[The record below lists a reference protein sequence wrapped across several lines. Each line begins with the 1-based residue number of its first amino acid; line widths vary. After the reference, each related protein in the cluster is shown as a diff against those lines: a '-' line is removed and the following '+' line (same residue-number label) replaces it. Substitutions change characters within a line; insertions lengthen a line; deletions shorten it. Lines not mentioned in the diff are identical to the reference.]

1 MSEARGEK
9 AERGGWGDVG
19 HLIEI
24 LDVVPAG
31 DRTYRSRSTRAA
43 SDRAV
48 VEASQLLAQAVVAA
62 GRHAPGR
69 RAVSGHM
76 VFFRVANAT
85 DPLTFALEEHSSGR
99 SFTALSVRVAQEGRD
114 RAASTLLLD
123 TTAPSVM
130 THAAAPPPCPGPED
144 SDPVDMGV
152 SGRDLRVAEG
162 AYTGDPDA
170 PLGPPVLDAWMRY
183 RDVPADPYLHAALL
197 LQFTGHM
204 SIAAAMRPHAG
215 IGQDQ
220 AHRTLSTG
228 INAIGFSL
236 HADVRA
242 DEWMRFHHHATFA
255 GDGMTH
261 SECRVYT
268 EDERLIASFTVD
280 AMVRGFGDPTQAAD
294 ATRAL

>member
-1 MSEARGEK
+1 MTA
-9 AERGGWGDVG
+9 WGDVG
-19 HLIEI
+19 HLVDI

-31 DRTYRSRSTRAA
+31 EGTYTSRSTRAS

-48 VEASQLLAQAVVAA
+48 VEASQLLGQAVVAA

-85 DPLTFALEEHSSGR
+85 DPLLFTLHELSHGR
-99 SFTALSVRVAQEGRD
+99 SFTALSVHVAQDGRE
-114 RAASTLLLD
+114 RAAGTLLLD
-123 TTAPSVM
+123 AGSPAVM
-130 THAAAPPPCPGPED
+130 QHAAPPPPCPGPEECA
-144 SDPVDMGV
+144 PVDMGV
-152 SGRDLRVAEG
+152 AGRDLRVAEG

-183 RDVPADPYLHAALL
+183 RDVPDDPYLHAALL

-215 IGQDQ
+215 VGQDQ

-255 GDGMTH
+255 GAGMTH

-280 AMVRGFGDPTQAAD
+280 AMVRGFADPTKAAD
-294 ATRAL
+294 HTSAL